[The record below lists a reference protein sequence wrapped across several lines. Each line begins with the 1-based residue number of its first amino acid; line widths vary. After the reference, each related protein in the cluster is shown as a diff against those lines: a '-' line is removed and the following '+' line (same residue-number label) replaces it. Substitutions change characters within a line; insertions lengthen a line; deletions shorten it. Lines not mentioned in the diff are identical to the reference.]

1 MFRCLF
7 FGLWCCVLLLL
18 QSCRTTSITTE
29 SVDHTDS
36 LVSVRYVE
44 RTVHDTIEVE
54 LPIEVKSV
62 VVLNDTSCLT
72 TTVAKSFAW
81 TDSLGMLHH
90 TIENLRNT
98 LPVVIE
104 KVEVTKD
111 SIVYRDRNVYIES
124 RKKTTNRTP
133 WVLMLLG
140 FIVGI
145 LTSAL
150 LLYLSRKSH

>member
-1 MFRCLF
+1 MHKCLL
-7 FGLWCCVLLLL
+7 FGFWCCVLLLL
-18 QSCRTTSITTE
+18 QSCRTTSTVTE
-29 SVDHTDS
+29 SIDHTDS
-36 LVSVRYVE
+36 LVTVRYVE
-44 RTVHDTIEVE
+44 RTVHDTIEVQ
-54 LPIEVKSV
+54 LPIEVRSV
-62 VVLNDTSCLT
+62 VVANDTSCIA

-98 LPVVIE
+98 LPVVID

-111 SIVYRDRNVYIES
+111 SIVYRDRNVYIETT
-124 RKKTTNRTP
+124 KKTSNRIP

-140 FIVGI
+140 FIIGI